1 MAPLPI
7 AVVMTSFEPGG
18 TERQM
23 IELIRRLD
31 PSRWTVHLACF
42 EASGTWFPR
51 AAELASSVAEFPVRS
66 FKHASTVRHLYAFAQ
81 WCRAR
86 RIAVVHA
93 TEFYSN
99 IFALPGASLARVP
112 ARIGSRRGLNP
123 DKSRA
128 QLVVQRAAYSCAD
141 TIVANSRAAADRL
154 IAERVPGD
162 RVAIVPNGVDFDRVV
177 TRPPRPTLRKVV
189 VVANL
194 RPEKGHDL
202 LIDASV
208 DILRA
213 VPDAT
218 FDIVGSG
225 SELEPLLARAHARG
239 VAAAFRFLGHQDDV
253 PEQLADADIFV
264 LPSRSEALP
273 NAVLEAMATGL
284 PIVTTAVGGML
295 ELIEHGRT
303 GLLADAGD
311 AGSLAEQISRVMT
324 DPALAGRLGRAARDD
339 VRSRFSFERM
349 IAGFEQVYLDALA
362 RRGVVPP
369 AGQRGLAA

>member
-42 EASGTWFPR
+42 EGEGTWFQR
-51 AAELASSVAEFPVRS
+51 AAELAASVAEFPVKS
-66 FKHASTVRHLYAFAQ
+66 FKHPSTVRHLYTFAK

-99 IFALPGASLARVP
+99 IFALPGASLARVQ

-128 QLVVQRAAYSCAD
+128 QLALQRAAYSCAN

-154 IAERVPGD
+154 VVERVPAE
-162 RVAIVPNGVDFDRVV
+162 RIAVVPNGLDFDRVV
-177 TRPPRPTLRKVV
+177 TWHPRSTLRKVV

-194 RPEKGHDL
+194 RREKGHDV

-208 DILRA
+208 DILRL

-225 SELEPLLARAHARG
+225 SELEPLLARARARG
-239 VAAAFRFLGHQDDV
+239 VTSAFRFLGHRDDV
-253 PEQLADADIFV
+253 PERLADADIFV

-273 NAVLEAMATGL
+273 NAVLEAMASGL

-295 ELIEHGRT
+295 ELIDHGRT
-303 GLLADAGD
+303 GLLAAAGD
-311 AGSLAEQISRVMT
+311 AASLAEQIARVML
-324 DPALAGRLGRAARDD
+324 DPAFAARLGRAARDD
-339 VRSRFSFERM
+339 ARSRYSFERM
-349 IAGFEQVYLDALA
+349 IAGFERVYLDALA
-362 RRGVVPP
+362 KQGMVPP

>member
-42 EASGTWFPR
+42 EGEGTWFQR
-51 AAELASSVAEFPVRS
+51 AAELAASVAEFPVKS
-66 FKHASTVRHLYAFAQ
+66 FKHPSTARHLYTFAK

-99 IFALPGASLARVP
+99 IFALPGASLARVQ

-128 QLVVQRAAYSCAD
+128 QLALQRAAYSCAN

-154 IAERVPGD
+154 VVERVPAE
-162 RVAIVPNGVDFDRVV
+162 RIAVVPNGLDFDRVV
-177 TRPPRPTLRKVV
+177 TWHPKSTLRKVV

-194 RPEKGHDL
+194 RREKGHDV
-202 LIDASV
+202 LIDAAV
-208 DILRA
+208 DILHL

-225 SELEPLLARAHARG
+225 SELEPLLARARTRG
-239 VAAAFRFLGHQDDV
+239 VASAFRFLGHRDDV
-253 PEQLADADIFV
+253 PERLADADIFV

-273 NAVLEAMATGL
+273 NAVLEAMASGL

-295 ELIEHGRT
+295 ELIDHGRT
-303 GLLADAGD
+303 GLLAAAGD
-311 AGSLAEQISRVMT
+311 AASLAEQIVRLMV
-324 DPALAGRLGRAARDD
+324 DPAFAARLGRAARDD
-339 VRSRFSFERM
+339 ARSRYSFDRM

-362 RRGVVPP
+362 KQGMVPP

>member
-7 AVVMTSFEPGG
+7 AVVMTNFEPGG

-42 EASGTWFPR
+42 EGEGTWFQR
-51 AAELASSVAEFPVRS
+51 AAELAASVAEFPVKS
-66 FKHASTVRHLYAFAQ
+66 FKHPSTVRHLFAFAQ
-81 WCRAR
+81 WCHAR

-93 TEFYSN
+93 TELYSN

-128 QLVVQRAAYSCAD
+128 QLALQRAAYACAN

-154 IAERVPGD
+154 VVERVPAD
-162 RVAIVPNGVDFDRVV
+162 RIAIVANGLDFDRVV
-177 TRPPRPTLRKVV
+177 AWQPRSTLRKVV

-194 RPEKGHDL
+194 RPEKGHDV

-208 DILRA
+208 DILRL
-213 VPDAT
+213 VPDAN

-225 SELEPLLARAHARG
+225 SDLEPLLARARARG
-239 VAAAFRFLGHQDDV
+239 VAHAF
-253 PEQLADADIFV
+253 
-264 LPSRSEALP
+264 
-273 NAVLEAMATGL
+273 
-284 PIVTTAVGGML
+284 
-295 ELIEHGRT
+295 
-303 GLLADAGD
+303 
-311 AGSLAEQISRVMT
+311 
-324 DPALAGRLGRAARDD
+324 
-339 VRSRFSFERM
+339 
-349 IAGFEQVYLDALA
+349 
-362 RRGVVPP
+362 
-369 AGQRGLAA
+369 